1 MTHETDPD
9 QPAVSERKRA
19 ANRSNAQKS
28 TGPRT
33 EAGKAQSRRNALKHG
48 LCAVVIAV
56 PDEDPALFDARLE
69 LWDRELNPAGLDSSR
84 YLVTMA
90 VRHSVQL
97 DRCDLA
103 HTARIADLA
112 RNADAAHREA
122 RSKEVEELARMLK
135 DDNDIAVRR
144 LKSFPE
150 GCEYLAK
157 QWRLL
162 EPTLVD
168 PAHWDKQD
176 ESEALKL
183 LGDVRPYKAQAS
195 SPLALDTLAIDD
207 HRALARRL
215 RLNERAQVDWMAKY
229 KDEDER
235 QFDYERLPMLADRSE
250 RAVAGL
256 KALIDAQVAGLL
268 GRRDLLIEQEGPS
281 RSEATY
287 RARFDASDA
296 GKLLHRYEGDH
307 ERGFLGVMKA
317 LRVAR
322 TETLKSTQLNC
333 KNSVE
338 EIDRAEPRATN
349 ASHAS
354 RNEPTAAS
362 PTDPSRPAPGPKTGV
377 RGAARGVRSKRRR
390 SKDQR

>member
-9 QPAVSERKRA
+9 QPAVSDRKLI
-19 ANRSNAQKS
+19 ANRSNARKS

-103 HTARIADLA
+103 HTACIADLA

-144 LKSFPE
+144 LQSFPE

-162 EPTLVD
+162 DPTLVD

-195 SPLALDTLAIDD
+195 SPLALDTLAIDN
-207 HRALARRL
+207 HRVLARRL

-287 RARFDASDA
+287 RARFDASDE
-296 GKLLHRYEGDH
+296 GKLLHRYEQDH
-307 ERGFLGVMKA
+307 ERGFFRALKELREVRKETGQSPQIVSMSGV
-317 LRVAR
+317 
-322 TETLKSTQLNC
+322 EQS
-333 KNSVE
+333 E
-338 EIDRAEPRATN
+338 PAEPGATK
-349 ASHAS
+349 APHDL
-354 RNEPTAAS
+354 RNEPTGPGSA
-362 PTDPSRPAPGPKTGV
+362 DPSRPTPGPKRGV
-377 RGAARGVRSKRRR
+377 RGAAKAPNPPKHRSKSRE
-390 SKDQR
+390 